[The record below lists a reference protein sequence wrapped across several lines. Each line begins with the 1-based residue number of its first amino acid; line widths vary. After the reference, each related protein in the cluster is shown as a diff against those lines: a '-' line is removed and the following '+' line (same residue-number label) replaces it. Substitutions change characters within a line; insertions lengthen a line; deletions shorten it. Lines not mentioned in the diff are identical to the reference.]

1 MYLLSQAA
9 RRSRCCRNN
18 PRAVPSEASNVDT
31 GVLGSDATPSAGP
44 SVTGSG
50 RPGSVATAS
59 DSEGEGSG
67 DGSSLAA
74 ARLSKTAPASPTT
87 VLSGS
92 PSVAV
97 PSPGDS

>member
-1 MYLLSQAA
+1 MSFHSDA
-9 RRSRCCRNN
+9 
-18 PRAVPSEASNVDT
+18 

-67 DGSSLAA
+67 DGSLGAP
-74 ARLSKTAPASPTT
+74 RLSKTAPASPTT
-87 VLSGS
+87 VLSAS
-92 PSVAV
+92 PSVVA
-97 PSPGDS
+97 PSPGAQINSSDR